1 MVGWEQVLESDSVA
15 ILAKTVRHY
24 RTAREWS
31 IDQLVLRSGVSK
43 GAIVAV
49 ENGTTNPS
57 LGTIARLADALGVSV
72 TDLLHE
78 ERSGDVQVISP
89 TDFRLLWRGPHG
101 GEAHLIE
108 TVASPAPVELWR
120 WFLPAGEAYDG
131 AAHPDGFRESLIVES
146 GSLELQVGTE
156 TRIIPAGS
164 VAIFE
169 PNLPHRYA
177 AHQGDAEFIMLVHLL
192 PSISLATPI
201 T

>member
-1 MVGWEQVLESDSVA
+1 MESDSVA

-31 IDQLVLRSGVSK
+31 IDQLVSRSSVSK

-72 TDLLHE
+72 TDLLQE
-78 ERSGDVQVISP
+78 GRSGEIRVILP
-89 TDFRLLWRGPHG
+89 TDHRLLWQGPNG
-101 GEAHLIE
+101 GEAYLIE
-108 TVASPAPVELWR
+108 TVTSPSPVEVWR
-120 WFLPAGEAYDG
+120 WFLPAGEWYDG
-131 AAHPDGFRESLIVES
+131 APHPDGFRETLIVEI
-146 GSLELQVGTE
+146 GTLELQAGTA
-156 TRIIPAGS
+156 TRIVPAGA

-177 AHQGDAEFIMLVHLL
+177 AHDGDVEFIMLVHLL
-192 PSISLATPI
+192 PSISLAAPI